1 MKAKK
6 VLSAKQFISLIE
18 IIIALVF
25 FAVAAVIILRLFSE
39 AHNTSRLAHDIN
51 NATLF
56 VTECAEKLRV
66 SDFDT
71 FPDILDN
78 EGFTDVRNDNSDYT
92 YHAYLDENFIPT
104 QKSSEYSTTTLS
116 ITVRETEAGILL
128 TGRLVCIRKDLV
140 ELIGID
146 VAAFYRHNIY

>member
-1 MKAKK
+1 MKTRK

-25 FAVAAVIILRLFSE
+25 FAIASVVLLRLFSE

-56 VTECAEKLRV
+56 VTECAERLRV
-66 SDFDT
+66 ST
-71 FPDILDN
+71 FETFTVELDKMGFKDITK
-78 EGFTDVRNDNSDYT
+78 TDVDYI
-92 YHAYLDENFIPT
+92 YCAYLDENFIPT
-104 QKSSEYSTTTLS
+104 PVSVKYLAATLS
-116 ITVRETEAGILL
+116 FSVTETVAGHLL
-128 TGRLVCIRKDLV
+128 TGHLVCIRGDSE

-146 VAAFYRHNIY
+146 IAAFYAT